1 MIKLNTAYTIENG
14 DTVIFTEEKKD
25 TIHGVYKDS
34 ALTGTLDGNV
44 LKATFINSKVNAVG
58 LMEITFNETGFDGKW
73 KKGIE
78 PGPMKG
84 KWLGKLSTFKMID
97 EIESKVEDLNKNTD
111 SLTDEQK
118 ECIDDVWE
126 YNFLELTK
134 EEWRTNRGFILAA
147 LKKDPEI
154 LGLLSE
160 EFTKDREIVL
170 EAVKHLGRLLEYA
183 DDSLKKDKE
192 LVLAA
197 VKSSGSAYDQSYEDP
212 LKYADEKLQFD
223 PEIILEGIISSFKSE
238 DDISLSEED
247 IQVFID
253 DEKGH
258 FIRNILENLILKV
271 RYTVLKLKKK
281 EFELFVSELKSFINS
296 NHECLWLLQV
306 VYKELINVENILD
319 NMPDDEVYYSKVFDT
334 MSSFDTEDFKYI
346 DLEFSPH
353 AEFDTYF
360 IDDEIENN
368 WDYCKWS
375 DSSNGSGMNFTEFIM
390 KRAEIEWDSDSWS
403 DIKFWN
409 YGISSLWIGLQ
420 NYSFRHYEEEI
431 DEVNIAIALYSVIDE
446 KYEPIQE
453 SGCADR
459 VSNIMHVIVE
469 YLLRIKR
476 NQYILDESDED
487 LEEFN
492 GYQFDLK
499 KVANNIC
506 NSNIFDGW
514 PGTSEFLDD

>member
-1 MIKLNTAYTIENG
+1 MIKLNIPYTIDNG
-14 DTVIFTEEKKD
+14 DIVTFTEGKKG
-25 TIHGVYKDS
+25 TINGSYTDS
-34 ALTGTLDGNV
+34 TLTGVFDGNV
-44 LKATFINSKVNAVG
+44 LKATFHNSKVNATG
-58 LMEITFNETGFDGKW
+58 LMEITFYENGFDAKW

-84 KWLGKLSTFKMID
+84 KWAGKLTSFKMD
-97 EIESKVEDLNKNTD
+97 DDIESKVEDLNKNTA
-111 SLTDEQK
+111 SLTDEQQ
-118 ECIDDVWE
+118 ECIDNVWE

-134 EEWRTNRGFILAA
+134 EDWRTNRGFILAA
-147 LKKDPEI
+147 LKKDAEI

-170 EAVKHLGRLLEYA
+170 EAVKSH
-183 DDSLKKDKE
+183 
-192 LVLAA
+192 
-197 VKSSGSAYDQSYEDP
+197 GSASDCSYEDA

-247 IQVFID
+247 IQIFID

-258 FIRNILENLILKV
+258 FMRNSLENLILKI

-281 EFELFVSELKSFINS
+281 EFELFVSKLKSFINS
-296 NHECLWLLQV
+296 NHECLWLLQLV
-306 VYKELINVENILD
+306 ERELINVDHILE
-319 NMPDDEVYYSKVFDT
+319 NMPDDEAYYYKVSET
-334 MSSFDTEDFKYI
+334 TKSFNL

-360 IDDEIENN
+360 IDDEISNN
-368 WDYCKWS
+368 WDDCKWS

-390 KRAEIEWDSDSWS
+390 ERAEIEWDSDSWS
-403 DIKFWN
+403 NVKFWN
-409 YGISSLWIGLQ
+409 YGVSSLWIGLQ
-420 NYSFRHYEEEI
+420 NYSLRHSREDLDEE
-431 DEVNIAIALYSVIDE
+431 NTAIALYSVIDE
-446 KYEPIQE
+446 KYEPIRE
-453 SGCADR
+453 SGEAGT
-459 VSNIMHVIVE
+459 VFNIMYVIVE

-487 LEEFN
+487 LEDFN

-499 KVANNIC
+499 RVANNIC
-506 NSNIFDGW
+506 NRDLFDDW
-514 PGTSEFLDD
+514 PGASEFED

>member
-1 MIKLNTAYTIENG
+1 MIKLNIAYTIDNG
-14 DTVIFTEEKKD
+14 DTVTFTEGKKG
-25 TIHGVYKDS
+25 TINGSYTDS
-34 ALTGTLDGNV
+34 TLTGVFDGNV
-44 LKATFINSKVNAVG
+44 LKATFHNSKVNAVG
-58 LMEITFNETGFDGKW
+58 LMEITFNETGFNGKW

-84 KWLGKLSTFKMID
+84 KWLGELTSFKTD
-97 EIESKVEDLNKNTD
+97 DDIESKVEDLNKNTA
-111 SLTDEQK
+111 SLTDEQQ
-118 ECIDDVWE
+118 ECINNVWE
-126 YNFLELTK
+126 DNFLELTK
-134 EEWRTNRGFILAA
+134 EEWRTNRGFVLAA
-147 LKKDPEI
+147 LKKDAEI

-170 EAVKHLGRLLEYA
+170 
-183 DDSLKKDKE
+183 
-192 LVLAA
+192 AA
-197 VKSSGSAYDQSYEDP
+197 VKSFGNASDCSYEDA

-238 DDISLSEED
+238 DDMSLSKED

-258 FIRNILENLILKV
+258 FIRSILENLILKI
-271 RYTVLKLKKK
+271 RYTILKLKQK
-281 EFELFVSELKSFINS
+281 EFELFVSELKSLINS

-306 VYKELINVENILD
+306 VHKEQLYVENILE
-319 NMPDDEVYYSKVFDT
+319 NMPNDQSYYDKVIDT
-334 MSSFDTEDFKYI
+334 MSSFDTQDFKYI
-346 DLEFSPH
+346 ELEFLPH

-360 IDDEIENN
+360 IDDEIKGD
-368 WDYCKWS
+368 WDDCKWS

-403 DIKFWN
+403 DTKFWN

-420 NYSFRHYEEEI
+420 NYAYRYYEKEI
-431 DEVNIAIALYSVIDE
+431 DEECIAIALYHAIDE
-446 KYEPIQE
+446 KYEPIRE
-453 SGCADR
+453 SGQANR
-459 VSNIMHVIVE
+459 VFNIIHVIVE

-476 NQYILDESDED
+476 NQYILDESYEE

-492 GYQFDLK
+492 GYQLDLK
-499 KVANNIC
+499 KVAKNIC

-514 PGTSEFLDD
+514 PGTSAFVDD